1 MLIEFLPIIMGF
13 LKNLLIKMILPWII
27 CLEESFLSQESLI
40 LLTFSFMLIMLILL
54 SPFPQFNSI
63 GC

>member
-1 MLIEFLPIIMGF
+1 MGF